1 MTCAGKL
8 CCCYSSV
15 ALLLLSNRID
25 RKLEKHFEFKAFIFS
40 FEPSEWCFGVEE
52 SLDGN
57 ARIIDVTDDLTGEP
71 HEIAKQNIPMY
82 VNEIGHN
89 KNYKQNVHALDKDD
103 RAVHY
108 FLHITKPMKPG
119 DSIECL
125 VDYFKVYESVRERK
139 GYGLAN
145 RKGIKS
151 DEDFATAILRNFVER
166 KDMEELVFNLGM
178 GEIFIILEW
187 LDSIRSQLVEITD
200 SFILKKDW
208 NGVLPDSIPTAQQFV
223 ALVRFEWLAQPF
235 RNRLEIIEAEILARE
250 NYAPTNAIFRQCTEW
265 IDNMKWKSC
274 VPFILKLNH
283 FEDLTDRRGK
293 KVKEVFDRE
302 IIEEICFN
310 VKDRLVRPLAD
321 CMWCPMARRLTETIS
336 KTIYL
341 LKHTYGEGSTE
352 MKNKLFDLC
361 MIQAKSSA
369 ALAFDGELA
378 NLEFDPDVSKGT
390 SFSQNDLIAFC
401 GFKPKSPF
409 FKDNTTTPKGLTA
422 AAVELQVYHDA
433 VELGLEPCLDPVQF
447 EHRTEGNVVIT
458 GGLATERQDGFHKLI
473 GIPRSVGAA
482 IRHSFGVNET
492 WYIIH
497 QIIFVIDAFASK
509 FLRDSKYSLETIC
522 LHLGVDVCMAR
533 HAVERGVRTYEES
546 RKVKAETRRSK
557 PPKRRM
563 PKDKSSGSSKPAK
576 RPPSGPPK
584 TRVNNVLFWQIV
596 WTCLKD
602 ELGWTLEHGNRPND
616 IYACPPG
623 VTRGSGFKP
632 RVDFFDSLPQIIMF
646 IETDTR
652 WKDKPEVVRCL
663 QLYEQCKNL
672 CEQLK
677 AKKSLPKFDNKEKM
691 VEWLIEQQLKA

>member
-1 MTCAGKL
+1 
-8 CCCYSSV
+8 
-15 ALLLLSNRID
+15 
-25 RKLEKHFEFKAFIFS
+25 
-40 FEPSEWCFGVEE
+40 
-52 SLDGN
+52 
-57 ARIIDVTDDLTGEP
+57 
-71 HEIAKQNIPMY
+71 MY

-125 VDYFKVYESVRERK
+125 VDYFKVYETVRERK

-145 RKGIKS
+145 MKGVKS
-151 DEDFATAILRNFVER
+151 DGDFATAMSRNFVER
-166 KDMEELVFNLGM
+166 KDMEEMISNLGM
-178 GEIFIILEW
+178 GDIYILLEW

-200 SFILKKDW
+200 SFILKNDW
-208 NGVLPDSIPTAQQFV
+208 RGVLPDSIPTAQQFV
-223 ALVRFEWLAQPF
+223 ALIRFEWLAQRF
-235 RNRLEIIEAEILARE
+235 RSRLETIAAEVLVR
-250 NYAPTNAIFRQCTEW
+250 YDYPPTNEIFRQCTEW

-274 VPFILKLNH
+274 GQFILKLNI
-283 FEDLTDRRGK
+283 FGELTDRRGK

-310 VKDRLVRPLAD
+310 VKDRLVRPLTES
-321 CMWCPMARRLTETIS
+321 MWCPMARHLTEILS

-341 LKHTYGEGSTE
+341 LKHTYGDGSAQ

-361 MIQAKSSA
+361 MIKAKSLA
-369 ALAFDGELA
+369 ALASDGELA
-378 NLEFDPDVSKGT
+378 NLEFDPGVPNDT
-390 SFSQNDLIAFC
+390 SFNQNDLIAFC

-422 AAVELQVYHDA
+422 AVVELQAYYDA
-433 VELGLEPCLDPVQF
+433 VDLGLEPCLDPTQF

-458 GGLATERQDGFHKLI
+458 GGIATERQDGFHKLI
-473 GIPRSVGAA
+473 GVPRSVGAI

-522 LHLGVDVCMAR
+522 SHLGVDVGMAR
-533 HAVERGVRTYEES
+533 HAIERGVRIYNES
-546 RKVKAETRRSK
+546 PKVKTETRRNK
-557 PPKRRM
+557 PPKRSRQK
-563 PKDKSSGSSKPAK
+563 PKDKPAK
-576 RPPSGPPK
+576 QTPTGPPK
-584 TRVNNVLFWQIV
+584 RKVNNILFWQIV

-602 ELGWTLEHGNRPND
+602 ELGWRLEHGNRPND
-616 IYACPPG
+616 IYAFPPG
-623 VTRGSGFKP
+623 VSRGGFKN
-632 RVDFFDSLPQIIMF
+632 RVDFFDSSLLIVAF

-652 WKDKPEVVRCL
+652 WKDRPEVVRCL
-663 QLYEQCKNL
+663 KLYEQCKNL
-672 CEQLK
+672 LEQLR
-677 AKKSLPKFDNKEKM
+677 ANKSLPKFDTTEEM
-691 VEWLIEQQLKA
+691 VEWLIAQQLKA